1 MPRKDKC
8 RCGRLFPAGE
18 CLAEGQDGDFPG
30 AAKLLALGQ
39 GGAASC
45 LLMSSPSLLLLLP
58 FLPVLVFAEVP
69 SWPQFRGANGQGIA
83 AASEK
88 PPVEFGP
95 DQRLLWKTP
104 VPEGVSSPS
113 IWEDRIFLTAA
124 AGGQQLLLGLDRQDG
139 RILWRHE
146 VPAPGPASLHRTN
159 SPAAATPATDGKRVY
174 AYHAGFGLLACD
186 FAGKEVWRYPMEPP
200 FVVNGSGTSP
210 IVADGKVILVCDQQG
225 GKSFMLALDAETG
238 RMAWQTPRPQA
249 VSAYTT
255 PVIWRREGGAEV
267 VVGGSL
273 RVTSYGLTDG
283 KERWA
288 AGGLE
293 GVSVCPTP
301 VLGEGQLYL
310 MSRSFGGS
318 APGPSAVA
326 GMFLADADKDGRL
339 TRKEAPFLEKD
350 GVFDFMDQDRDG
362 LVSGDEANRAMEW
375 TRLGDFGL
383 FALKDPG
390 ATSGRLPD
398 DFTVWKHRSGIAKVA
413 SPVLWGGRLFVVQDG
428 GLVTCTDAA
437 TGQLIYERE
446 RLGGEAGGDYYASPV
461 VADGRIYLCSTRGVV
476 TVLEAGPALK
486 VLARNAVGEAV
497 LASPA
502 LAGNRI
508 YIRGATHLLAFG
520 DP

>member
-1 MPRKDKC
+1 
-8 RCGRLFPAGE
+8 
-18 CLAEGQDGDFPG
+18 
-30 AAKLLALGQ
+30 
-39 GGAASC
+39 
-45 LLMSSPSLLLLLP
+45 MSSCSLLLLFS
-58 FLPVLVFAEVP
+58 FLPVLAFADVP

-95 DQRLLWKTP
+95 DQRLLWKTA

-113 IWEDRIFLTAA
+113 IWGDRIFLTAA
-124 AGGQQLLLGLDRQDG
+124 SGAQQWLLGLNRQDG
-139 RILWRHE
+139 KILWRHE

-159 SPAAATPATDGKRVY
+159 RSAAATPATDGKRVY

-186 FAGKEVWRYPMEPP
+186 FDGKEVWRFPMAAP

-225 GKSFMLALDAETG
+225 GNSFVLALDAETG
-238 RMAWQTPRPQA
+238 HQAWLTPRPQA

-283 KERWA
+283 KERWT

-301 VLGEGQLYL
+301 VLGEGRLYL

-326 GMFLADADKDGRL
+326 GMFLADGDKDGRL
-339 TRKEAPFLEKD
+339 SRKEAPFLEKD

-375 TRLGDFGL
+375 TRLGDYGL

-390 ATSGRLPD
+390 AASGLLSA

-413 SPVLWGGRLFVVQDG
+413 SPVLSDGRLFVVQDG
-428 GLVTCTDAA
+428 GMVTCTDAA
-437 TGQLIYERE
+437 TGTLIFERE
-446 RLGGEAGGDYYASPV
+446 RLGGEAGGDYFASPV
-461 VADGRIYLCSTRGVV
+461 VADGRIYVCSTRGVV
-476 TVLEAGPALK
+476 TVLEAGPSLK
-486 VLARNAVGEAV
+486 ILARNAVGEPV

-508 YIRGATHLLAFG
+508 YIRGASHLLAFG
-520 DP
+520 NP